1 MFNFTYSL
9 VVFVMNNDSIIP
21 AALVVAAG
29 NLLVQNFIN
38 LVFGSKGLPK
48 LRGYRGE

>member
-9 VVFVMNNDSIIP
+9 VAFVMNNNSIIP
-21 AALVVAAG
+21 AALVVASG